1 MSLPVAIATAI
12 FAAAQSNARPVIT
25 NVADLCSTVSDA
37 ATTGVC
43 FEIDAEVTFPYRARP
58 GSFAVSDDT
67 GVAVISDERADKDV
81 NTVVAGDIVHMT
93 GVTDDTVH
101 GVVYAGCRSLRIT
114 ARHEPRPPTEISAK
128 DFIRGTFDYRPVVIT
143 GFIRDAFRD
152 EIDPRVVF
160 LVLVCGGET
169 IYTALTT
176 EENDHTA
183 FWRFV
188 GAEVSISGLCRPSA
202 HGTRRQIG
210 RFLKIDNVGDIHVVT
225 PPAED
230 PFDVP
235 DIRIPNQIRAQ
246 EMAAIGRRRTTGHVI
261 AVWQSDNLL
270 LRTDA
275 RRIMRVELAD
285 SAAPRYGQHIEV
297 AGLPETDLYNI
308 NLTRA
313 IWQPAPGKAFTADA
327 PEEVT
332 ATTLMADAQ
341 GRTRINTGYHGR
353 TIRLHGLVRSLPT
366 IGNNYGRLYME
377 CERYIV
383 PVDASSCPEAL
394 RDVCVGSSVSVT
406 GACVM
411 ETENWHPNSVFPHVK
426 GFMVVVREAN
436 DVRVLSRPPWWT
448 PTRLMVVIGALLAA
462 LSGVFLW
469 NRSLNRIAERRGE
482 ELAEERVARATSDM
496 KVGERT
502 RLAIELHDA
511 LSQNLT
517 GVSLEIT
524 TATKLAAKDTNMTL
538 RHLDIAARSLKS
550 CRDELRNCIWDLR
563 NYALEEKDMNA
574 AVKRTLAPF
583 VDDVDLIVRFNVPR
597 ERLPD
602 DTAHALLRIVR
613 ELVMNAIR
621 HGGAQTVRVAGCIE
635 GERILFSVVD
645 DGCGFDPSCAASVR
659 DGHFGLQG
667 IRERINHFGGDMSV
681 ESEIGRGSKVSVS
694 LRLPLAP

>member
-1 MSLPVAIATAI
+1 MRLPALTTIAIL
-12 FAAAQSNARPVIT
+12 AAMQANARPVIT
-25 NVADLCSTVSDA
+25 NIADLCSVVSHV
-37 ATTGVC
+37 ATTGIC
-43 FEIDAEVTFPYRARP
+43 FEIDAEVTFPYRPRP
-58 GSFAVSDDT
+58 GSFAVADNT
-67 GVAVISDERADKDV
+67 GVTVISDERTDRDV
-81 NTVVAGDIVHMT
+81 NTVAAGDVVHLS
-93 GVTDDTVH
+93 GVTDDTIH
-101 GVVYAGCRSLRIT
+101 GIVYAGCRSLRIT
-114 ARHEPRPPTEISAK
+114 AKRKPIPPAKISAR
-128 DFIRGTFDYRPVVIT
+128 DLLLGSFDCRPVNIT

-160 LVLVCGGET
+160 LVLVSGGET

-176 EENDHTA
+176 EENDHTT
-183 FWRFV
+183 FGRFV
-188 GAEVSISGLCRPSA
+188 GAEVSVSGLCRPSA

-210 RFLKIDNVGDIHVVT
+210 RFLKVDDADDIRVIT

-235 DIRIPNQIRAQ
+235 DIRIPSQLRAQ

-261 AVWQSDNLL
+261 AVWQKDNLL
-270 LRTDA
+270 LETKT

-285 SAAPRYGQHIEV
+285 GAAPSYGQHIEV

-308 NLTRA
+308 NLSRA
-313 IWQPAPGKAFTADA
+313 IWRPTPGEPFLAHV
-327 PEEVT
+327 PEDIT
-332 ATTLMADAQ
+332 ATTLMADEQ

-353 TIRLHGLVRSLPT
+353 TIRLHGIVRSLPT

-383 PVDASSCPEAL
+383 PVDASSCPNAL
-394 RDVCVGSSVSVT
+394 QDVCVGGTISVT

-426 GFMVVVREAN
+426 GFMVVVRTAN
-436 DVRVLSRPPWWT
+436 DVRILSRPPWWT
-448 PTRLMVVIGALLAA
+448 TKRLMTVIGALLAA

-469 NRSLNRIAERRGE
+469 NRSLNRLAEHRGE

-524 TATKLAAKDTNMTL
+524 TATKLAAKDTNTTL

-621 HGGAQTVRVAGCIE
+621 HGGAKTVRVAGCIE
-635 GERILFSVVD
+635 NERILFSVVD

-659 DGHFGLQG
+659 EGHFGLQG
-667 IRERINHFGGDMSV
+667 IRERINRFGGEIQI
-681 ESEIGRGSKVSVS
+681 ESAPNQGAKISVS
-694 LRLPLAP
+694 IGIT